1 MKALMTSTCRL
12 EMTKVTP
19 VIQLRMRPGTRI
31 ISVRQDALTI
41 DQHGYLRELRGI
53 RGLEPAFC
61 LLSQSAADLDEL
73 REQIARTGP
82 PGGSIAGVDRLGQ
95 ALGMLVSAC
104 AVELACMAGGGELLA
119 AAPAG
124 PLASFDFSLCGVNRE
139 GIGSVVGEKEA
150 QALDV
155 AVGRFQLSRFACAH
169 RVAGNLVVDCPHLSV
184 RITVTASEAA
194 AVIAAL
200 AEPSSAAGLAAR
212 LPFISPAVVRDVL
225 AFLAAAGAAAQV
237 GPDGRLTEDCDP
249 NLAQREFH
257 DVLMHSRSRYGLTD
271 GPLGGVF
278 PHAGVISSSP
288 AIKPA
293 MAEPLIDLPRP
304 DMDQLM
310 AADAP
315 LARVMETRRSVR
327 AYGNRKL
334 TADEVGE
341 FLYRVA
347 RARAVADPRPGDPH
361 GYETSDRPYPSGG
374 AGYDLEIY
382 LLVRECEGIPAG
394 LYHYQ
399 PMAHA
404 VSELPCESAML
415 QRQLRKAYHANGC
428 QVIPQVLFILASRFS
443 RLSWKYQ
450 GIAYATTLRNVGVL
464 YEAMYL
470 AATAMGLAPCALGS
484 GDSATFG
491 AMTSLD
497 PLVESSVGEFMLGTR
512 P

>member
-1 MKALMTSTCRL
+1 
-12 EMTKVTP
+12 
-19 VIQLRMRPGTRI
+19 MRPGTRI
-31 ISVRQDALTI
+31 VSVRQDALTI
-41 DQHGYLRELRGI
+41 DQHGQLRELRGI
-53 RGLEPAFC
+53 RGLEPAFR

-82 PGGSIAGVDRLGQ
+82 PGASIAGVDRLGQ

-119 AAPAG
+119 AAPLG
-124 PLASFDFSLCGVNRE
+124 PLASFDFSRCGVNR
-139 GIGSVVGEKEA
+139 
-150 QALDV
+150 DV
-155 AVGRFQLSRFACAH
+155 AAGRFQLSRFACAH
-169 RVAGNLVVDCPHLSV
+169 RVAGNLVVDCPHWSV

-200 AEPSSAAGLAAR
+200 AEPSSAAELAAR

-237 GPDGRLTEDCDP
+237 GSDGRLTEDCDP

-271 GPLGGVF
+271 GPIGGVF
-278 PHAGVISSSP
+278 PHAGVIPSSP
-288 AIKPA
+288 AVKPA

-310 AADAP
+310 AGDP
-315 LARVMETRRSVR
+315 SLARVMETRRSVR

-334 TADEVGE
+334 TWDEVGE

-347 RARAVADPRPGDPH
+347 RARAVAGPRPDDPH

-382 LLVRECEGIPAG
+382 LLVRECEGIPPG

-404 VSELPCESAML
+404 VSELPCESAMVK
-415 QRQLRKAYHANGC
+415 RQLRKAYYANGC

>member
-1 MKALMTSTCRL
+1 
-12 EMTKVTP
+12 
-19 VIQLRMRPGTRI
+19 VIQLRMRPGMRI
-31 ISVRQDALTI
+31 VSVRQDALTI
-41 DQHGYLRELRGI
+41 EQHGYVRKLRGI
-53 RGLEPAFC
+53 RGLEPAFR
-61 LLSQSAADLDEL
+61 LLRRSAADLDVL

-82 PGGSIAGVDRLGQ
+82 PGGSVAGVDRLGQ

-104 AVELACMAGGGELLA
+104 VVELACMADGDELLV
-119 AAPAG
+119 AAPVG

-139 GIGSVVGEKEA
+139 GAAPVAGAKEA
-150 QALDV
+150 QARDV
-155 AVGRFQLSRFACAH
+155 AAGRFQLSRFACAH
-169 RVAGNLVVDCPHLSV
+169 RVAENLVVDCPHRSV
-184 RITVTASEAA
+184 RVTVTASEAA
-194 AVIAAL
+194 AVITAL

-212 LPFISPAVVRDVL
+212 LPFISPAVVQDVL
-225 AFLAAAGAAAQV
+225 DFLAAVGAAAQV
-237 GPDGRLTEDCDP
+237 GPGGRLAEDCDP

-278 PHAGVISSSP
+278 PHAGVIPSSP
-288 AIKPA
+288 AVKPV

-310 AADAP
+310 AADPP
-315 LARVMETRRSVR
+315 LARVMEMRRSVR
-327 AYGNRKL
+327 AYGNQKL
-334 TADEVGE
+334 RVDEVGE

-347 RARAVADPRPGDPH
+347 RVRAVAGPHPDDQH

-382 LLVRECEGIPAG
+382 PLVHECEGIPPG

-399 PMAHA
+399 PLAHA
-404 VSELPCESAML
+404 VSKLPCEPAMI
-415 QRQLRKAYHANGC
+415 QRQLRKAYYANGC

-450 GIAYATTLRNVGVL
+450 GIAYALTLRNVGVL

-484 GDSATFG
+484 GDSALFG

>member
-1 MKALMTSTCRL
+1 
-12 EMTKVTP
+12 
-19 VIQLRMRPGTRI
+19 MRPGTRI
-31 ISVRQDALTI
+31 TSVRQDALTI
-41 DQHGYLRELRGI
+41 DQHGHLRELRGI
-53 RGLEPAFC
+53 RGLEPAFR
-61 LLSQSAADLDEL
+61 LLLRQSGADLDEL

-82 PGGSIAGVDRLGQ
+82 PGGSIAGVDRLGR
-95 ALGMLVSAC
+95 ALGMLVSGC
-104 AVELACMAGGGELLA
+104 AVELACMAGGDELLA
-119 AAPAG
+119 AAPVG
-124 PLASFDFSLCGVNRE
+124 PLASFDFSSFGT
-139 GIGSVVGEKEA
+139 G
-150 QALDV
+150 DV
-155 AVGRFQLSRFACAH
+155 ALGRFRLSRFACAH
-169 RVAGNLVVDCPHLSV
+169 RAAGNLVVDCPHLSV

-194 AVIAAL
+194 AAIAAL
-200 AEPSSAAGLAAR
+200 AEPSSAVELAAR
-212 LPFISPAVVRDVL
+212 LPFIPPAVVRELL
-225 AFLAAAGAAAQV
+225 AFLAAAGAAARV
-237 GPDGRLTEDCDP
+237 GPDGRLAEDCDP

-271 GPLGGVF
+271 GPIGGVF
-278 PHAGVISSSP
+278 PHAGVIPSSP
-288 AIKPA
+288 AVKPA

-310 AADAP
+310 TAGP
-315 LARVMETRRSVR
+315 SLARVMETRRSVR
-327 AYGNRKL
+327 AYGDRKL

-347 RARAVADPRPGDPH
+347 RARAVAGPRPDDPH

-382 LLVRECEGIPAG
+382 LLVRECEGIAPG

-404 VSELPCESAML
+404 VSELPCEPATVN
-415 QRQLRKAYHANGC
+415 RQLRKAYYANGC

-470 AATAMGLAPCALGS
+470 VATAMGLAPCALGS
-484 GDSATFG
+484 GDSASFG

>member
-1 MKALMTSTCRL
+1 
-12 EMTKVTP
+12 
-19 VIQLRMRPGTRI
+19 MRPGTRI
-31 ISVRQDALTI
+31 TSVCQDALTI
-41 DQHGYLRELRGI
+41 DQHGHLRELRGI
-53 RGLEPAFC
+53 RGLEPAFR
-61 LLSQSAADLDEL
+61 LLRQSAADLGEL
-73 REQIARTGP
+73 RAQIARTGP
-82 PGGSIAGVDRLGQ
+82 PDRSVDRLGQ

-119 AAPAG
+119 AAPVG
-124 PLASFDFSLCGVNRE
+124 PLASFDFSPVAGQN
-139 GIGSVVGEKEA
+139 
-150 QALDV
+150 QAHARDV

-169 RVAGNLVVDCPHLSV
+169 RAAGNLVVDCPHRSV

-194 AVIAAL
+194 ALVAAL
-200 AEPSSAAGLAAR
+200 AEPSSAAELTAR

-225 AFLAAAGAAAQV
+225 AFLVAAGAAAPV
-237 GPDGRLTEDCDP
+237 GPDGRLAEDSDP
-249 NLAQREFH
+249 NLVQREFH

-271 GPLGGVF
+271 GPIGGVF
-278 PHAGVISSSP
+278 PHAGVIPSSP
-288 AIKPA
+288 AVKPA

-310 AADAP
+310 AADP
-315 LARVMETRRSVR
+315 SLARVMETRRSVR

-347 RARAVADPRPGDPH
+347 RARAVAGPRPDDPH
-361 GYETSDRPYPSGG
+361 GYEISDRPYPSGG

-382 LLVRECEGIPAG
+382 LLVRECEGIPSG

-404 VSELPCESAML
+404 VSELPCESATVN
-415 QRQLRKAYHANGC
+415 RQLRKAYYANGC

-484 GDSATFG
+484 GDSASFG
-491 AMTSLD
+491 AMTALD
-497 PLVESSVGEFMLGTR
+497 PLVESSVGEFMLSTR